1 MFDAQAFLFR
11 ALKMGS
17 KVGPRA
23 HLFAPRG
30 HVLFFD
36 QRIGLAASCP
46 DITSWPFDNT
56 QLILATEF
64 VCKHSRAD
72 TAYVPLQYNS

>member
-30 HVLFFD
+30 HVPFFD

-46 DITSWPFDNT
+46 DITSWAFDNT
-56 QLILATEF
+56 QLILLAMAAQEHFQTPDDAN
-64 VCKHSRAD
+64 RA
-72 TAYVPLQYNS
+72 VLI